1 MAYQGATSTS
11 PNQPVAL
18 FQPMGF
24 GRSAI
29 GSTTYGAGSSN
40 IGGIWWA
47 YTSTHLQ
54 TDVGSSDFINDGA
67 VLGMRV
73 KDVLF
78 HNSLSSGFS
87 VHRCSA
93 VGSTFASY
101 SAGVTVSSAS

>member
-1 MAYQGATSTS
+1 MAYAGATSTS
-11 PNQPVAL
+11 PNQPVLL
-18 FQPMGF
+18 FQPMAF

-29 GSTTYGAGSSN
+29 GSTTFGAGSSN
-40 IGGIWWA
+40 VGGAWWA

-54 TDVGSSDFINDGA
+54 TDVGSSDFINDA
-67 VLGMRV
+67 VALGIRV

-93 VGSTFASY
+93 IGSTFGSF